1 MDRTVSPYT
10 LLHQEF
16 GRRPVVRLDVD
27 AAARAVAAEVRP
39 PPDARPP
46 RCCLHQS
53 SGHKRARRKSRMG
66 MAELQRAARKRR
78 PDLGGAGQPTSR
90 RRRSRRLGAAAL
102 RRDRC
107 LGRPTPSLR
116 HRLRRHDLNP
126 FRQTTGSSPS
136 TTAAPPSRSSSIGEH
151 LPSSLSTAAAPFG
164 PTRVAPCSSRAC
176 RMTEDDDRFH
186 GRANLAPYLDRTRS
200 IQRLT
205 RTQGWTV
212 CQIPS
217 TPGCR
222 FVYLP
227 PLVVAATPR
236 SAACRGSR
244 GAPLCSLANLGRIP
258 VSCLLFAATASDES
272 LLGAWSP
279 RASYSTARH
288 DVVDADRF
296 FWRVSTVLDVED

>member
-16 GRRPVVRLDVD
+16 RRRPVVRLDVD

-46 RCCLHQS
+46 RCCLHQL
-53 SGHKRARRKSRMG
+53 SGHTRARRKSRMG

-90 RRRSRRLGAAAL
+90 RRRSRRLGAGAL

-136 TTAAPPSRSSSIGEH
+136 TTAAPPSRSSSIGRH

-164 PTRVAPCSSRAC
+164 PTRVAPPSSRAC

-186 GRANLAPYLDRTRS
+186 GRANLGPYLDRTRS

-212 CQIPS
+212 FQIP
-217 TPGCR
+217 TIPGCR

-236 SAACRGSR
+236 SAACRGSPER
-244 GAPLCSLANLGRIP
+244 RCAG
-258 VSCLLFAATASDES
+258 
-272 LLGAWSP
+272 
-279 RASYSTARH
+279 
-288 DVVDADRF
+288 
-296 FWRVSTVLDVED
+296 

>member
-16 GRRPVVRLDVD
+16 RRRPVVRLDVD

-46 RCCLHQS
+46 RCCLHQL
-53 SGHKRARRKSRMG
+53 SGHTRARRKSRIG

-102 RRDRC
+102 RRARC

-136 TTAAPPSRSSSIGEH
+136 TTVAPPSRSSSIGGH

-164 PTRVAPCSSRAC
+164 GLPVSVWLHTQLGQ
-176 RMTEDDDRFH
+176 MTKDDDRTECL
-186 GRANLAPYLDRTRS
+186 RVRTPPDPNRTGP
-200 IQRLT
+200 IERLEG
-205 RTQGWTV
+205 TQG
-212 CQIPS
+212 
-217 TPGCR
+217 
-222 FVYLP
+222 
-227 PLVVAATPR
+227 
-236 SAACRGSR
+236 
-244 GAPLCSLANLGRIP
+244 
-258 VSCLLFAATASDES
+258 
-272 LLGAWSP
+272 
-279 RASYSTARH
+279 
-288 DVVDADRF
+288 VDGI
-296 FWRVSTVLDVED
+296 